1 MTAALAPLRYDAGE
15 VEALAAQRLHRQ
27 PPGEGEGTPRG
38 DDDLN
43 PSARAIPHAEP
54 FRPAAVL
61 VPIVARPG
69 GATVILT
76 QRTAH
81 LPIHPGQIA
90 FPGGKIDPDDGS
102 ALAAALRETEEETG
116 LDRSFVTPVGYLDT
130 YVTRTAYRVTP
141 VVAIVRPGFRLVPEP
156 GEVEDIFEVPLS
168 FLMDPANHQR
178 RSRPWQGKERFFY
191 AMPWGERYIWGVTA
205 GMIRNLHDRL
215 YG

>member
-1 MTAALAPLRYDAGE
+1 VTATLAPFRFDAAE
-15 VEALAAQRLHRQ
+15 VEARARRLLRT
-27 PPGEGEGTPRG
+27 PPFDGEGSVRG

-43 PSARAIPHAEP
+43 PDARAIPYDQP
-54 FRPAAVL
+54 FKPAAVL

-81 LPIHPGQIA
+81 LPSHPGQIA
-90 FPGGKIDPDDGS
+90 FPGGKIDPGDGA

-116 LDRSFVTPVGYLDT
+116 LDRSFVTPLGYLDL
-130 YVTRTAYRVTP
+130 YVTRTAYRVAP
-141 VVAIVRPGFRLVPEP
+141 VVGLVRPGFTLTPEP

-178 RSRPWQGKERFFY
+178 HSRIWQGKERFFY
-191 AMPWGERYIWGVTA
+191 AMPFEGRYIWGATA